1 VIDPHLKMAYVQSWS
16 AGIQREVNRNTV
28 VEVRYIGNHLARQWS
43 TINLN
48 EINVVENGFLNE
60 FRLAQQNLLA
70 NMAAGRGATFKYSG
84 INTGTSPLPIA
95 LAFFSGLP
103 ASQAGDTTKYTSA
116 NFTNSTYVNALAINQ
131 PATGT
136 FISNMST
143 NSAAQRTNATNAG
156 LPVNF
161 FQVNPGVS
169 NANLLTNLGGSTYNA
184 GTIDVR
190 RRLTGGLQFDVN
202 YTFAKGMTSIFSSL
216 RAPLSKGMSPITIT
230 HGLKSNWI
238 YELPFGHGKHML
250 GNAHG
255 ALDKIVGGWS
265 INGTG
270 RVQSGSAFSM
280 GNVRLVGMT
289 RNELQSVVGMRFN
302 DGAKLAYFL
311 PQDIVD
317 NTIRAFNTSATD
329 PTGYPS
335 GRAPS
340 GRYIAPAS
348 SGSCIEV
355 YSGQCGGTSLI
366 LFGPHLTKFDISA
379 VKKTRIRERFNI
391 ELRGELLNA
400 FNNINFL
407 VGSPNSDTNSATN
420 FSNAAFGQVTQ
431 AYNDQ
436 STTYDPGGRL
446 VQFVLRINF

>member
-1 VIDPHLKMAYVQSWS
+1 
-16 AGIQREVNRNTV
+16 
-28 VEVRYIGNHLARQWS
+28 
-43 TINLN
+43 
-48 EINVVENGFLNE
+48 
-60 FRLAQQNLLA
+60 LAQQNLAA
-70 NMAAGRGATFKYSG
+70 NMAAGRGATFKYAG
-84 INTGTSPLPIA
+84 PNTSTSPLPII
-95 LAFFSGLP
+95 LAYFSGLP
-103 ASQAGDTTKYTSA
+103 AGQAGDTTKYTSS

-143 NSAAQRTNATNAG
+143 NSAAQRANAIAAG
-156 LPVNF
+156 LPANF

-169 NANLLTNLGGSTYNA
+169 AANLLTNLGGSNYNA
-184 GTIDVR
+184 GTLDVR
-190 RRLTGGLQFDVN
+190 RRLTNGFQFDVN
-202 YTFAKGMTSIFSSL
+202 YTFAKGMTSVFTSL
-216 RAPLSKGMSPITIT
+216 RAPLTKAMSPITIT
-230 HGLKSNWI
+230 HSLKGNWI
-238 YELPFGHGKHML
+238 YELPFGHGKHLL

-255 ALDKIVGGWS
+255 ALDRIVGGWS

-270 RVQSGSAFSM
+270 RVQSGSPFSM

-289 RNELQSVVGMRFN
+289 RNELQAAVGMRFN
-302 DGAKLAYFL
+302 DATKVAYFL
-311 PQDIVD
+311 PQDIID
-317 NTIRAFNTSATD
+317 NTIRAFNTSASS
-329 PTGYPS
+329 PTGYGS
-335 GRAPS
+335 AGAPT

-348 SGSCIEV
+348 SGNCIEV
-355 YSGQCGGTSLI
+355 YAGQCGGTSLI
-366 LFGPHLTKFDISA
+366 LYGPHLTRFDISA
-379 VKKTRIRERFNI
+379 VKKTRINERVNI

-407 VGSPNSDTNSATN
+407 VGSPNNDTNTATN